1 MVLRSEYLP
10 MPEQLLLLAI
20 VMTIALAFFALTGRL
35 RAYPGRSKWILVSL
49 LFLWAGLLVH
59 YVPLLLHKR

>member
-1 MVLRSEYLP
+1 

-20 VMTIALAFFALTGRL
+20 IMTIAFAFFAVTGKL

-49 LFLWAGLLVH
+49 IFLWGGLLVH
-59 YVPLLLHKR
+59 YAPLLLHK

>member
-1 MVLRSEYLP
+1 

-20 VMTIALAFFALTGRL
+20 VMTIAFAFFALTGKL

-49 LFLWAGLLVH
+49 IFLWGGLLVH
-59 YVPLLLHKR
+59 YAPQFLHK

>member
-1 MVLRSEYLP
+1 

-20 VMTIALAFFALTGRL
+20 VMTIALAFLALTGRL

>member
-1 MVLRSEYLP
+1 

-20 VMTIALAFFALTGRL
+20 IMTIAFAFFAVTGKL

-49 LFLWAGLLVH
+49 IFLWGGLLVH
-59 YVPLLLHKR
+59 YAPLLLHN

>member
-1 MVLRSEYLP
+1 

-20 VMTIALAFFALTGRL
+20 VMTIAFAFFAITGKL

-49 LFLWAGLLVH
+49 LFLWGGLLFH
-59 YVPLLLHKR
+59 YAPLFLHK